1 MSATVEQ
8 PWAVAIL
15 AALLLWSGALCA
27 EVSARFDRSTVHEG
41 DTVNLII
48 ETDGLRGG
56 EPDLSA
62 LDADCEVLG
71 TSTGSRIQ
79 IVNGRQSAMRTWKVQ
94 LAPKRQGPIEVPPM
108 PVGEQRTP
116 ALRLTVTEMP
126 QEPAGVP
133 GDDLFLEVDV
143 GGDGG
148 PVFVQQ
154 QVPLTVRLYSALP
167 LRGGEL
173 SSPRPDGG
181 VLERL
186 GEDVQYSTRRNGR
199 RYQVIER
206 RFSLSPERSGT
217 LRIPPVSFSG
227 DLRSTDGG
235 PFGDDRLAHLFRDP
249 LFERFSSGFER
260 GEPVRARSP
269 AVTLE
274 VEPQPDAFGG
284 RWWLPARELAIDDS
298 WERDPPALARGEPAT
313 RALTVTATGLAGSQI
328 PEIAVPAPD
337 SVRVY
342 AGDVEA
348 ETRTDGEKLF
358 GVSRQQVTVMPT
370 AGGSVSFPEI
380 RVRWWDVQAGRERE
394 AVVPA
399 RRLQVAGSAGGG
411 APAAARDG
419 AGATAGSPA
428 PASTA
433 RAGADAGGGV
443 APADTGIPNRLA
455 ETRRPVGWLLLA
467 GAIVGA
473 LALLWR
479 LRHRLPR
486 LRLPDARRLPGA
498 RRRAAASPAPVAA
511 GGVRRTRAPAVRSS
525 ASAPASALRAAA
537 ANGDARGA
545 ALALLRLA
553 RRHWGATAPASLG
566 GIAARL
572 AADGRAAGEQAASAV
587 RGLEASLYGP
597 RAGAW
602 DGTDFAEQVLPA
614 VTGRAAE
621 SGGEAGDEPLAPL
634 YPQRG

>member
-1 MSATVEQ
+1 
-8 PWAVAIL
+8 
-15 AALLLWSGALCA
+15 
-27 EVSARFDRSTVHEG
+27 
-41 DTVNLII
+41 
-48 ETDGLRGG
+48 
-56 EPDLSA
+56 
-62 LDADCEVLG
+62 
-71 TSTGSRIQ
+71 
-79 IVNGRQSAMRTWKVQ
+79 
-94 LAPKRQGPIEVPPM
+94 M
-108 PVGEQRTP
+108 PVGDQRTP
-116 ALRLTVTEMP
+116 ALRLIVTETP

-173 SSPRPDGG
+173 SSPRPDGA

-186 GEDVQYSTRRNGR
+186 GEDVQYSTTRNGR

-206 RFSLSPERSGT
+206 RFSLSPERSGE
-217 LRIPPVSFSG
+217 LRIPSVSFSG
-227 DLRSTDGG
+227 DLRSADGG

-260 GEPVRARSP
+260 GEPVRARAR

-274 VEPQPDAFGG
+274 VEPQPDAFSG

-313 RALTVTATGLAGSQI
+313 RTLTITATGLAGSQI

-337 SVRVY
+337 AVRVY

-348 ETRTDGEKLF
+348 ETRTDGEQLF
-358 GVSRQQVTVMPT
+358 GVSRQQVNVMPT
-370 AGGSVSFPEI
+370 AGGSVTFPEI
-380 RVRWWDVQAGRERE
+380 RVRWWDVEAGRERE

-399 RRLQVAGSAGGG
+399 RRLQVAGSAGG
-411 APAAARDG
+411 AATAATPDG

-428 PASTA
+428 PGTTA
-433 RAGADAGGGV
+433 RAGADAGGGA

-467 GAIVGA
+467 AAVVGA

-479 LRHRLPR
+479 LRHRLPH
-486 LRLPDARRLPGA
+486 LRLPDPRRLAGA
-498 RRRAAASPAPVAA
+498 RAGAAASRALKAA
-511 GGVRRTRAPAVRSS
+511 GGAAKRTRAPAVRPVGGS
-525 ASAPASALRAAA
+525 AQASALRAAA
-537 ANGDARGA
+537 AQGDARGA
-545 ALALLRLA
+545 AQTLLGLA

-572 AADGRAAGEQAASAV
+572 AADGTTAGEQAAAAV

-602 DGTDFAEQVLPA
+602 DGTGFAEQVLPG

-621 SGGEAGDEPLAPL
+621 SGTEASDEPLAPL